1 MIKRVLLRGLLSVVV
16 LLMTL
21 ISVVTLVLVTEPGTR
36 WLLDQVRG
44 ATALEYQQLDGNLMT
59 GVRLE
64 QVQYTLP
71 GGEYRAEALE
81 LSWHPAGVI
90 WGALVVDTLAV
101 TGLDI
106 NLTTS
111 PEAPDTEPQE
121 AFSWPE
127 LSLPV
132 AIVVRNLTLDRGYV
146 AVNDQAYYVDAV
158 TASARYGPGSLV
170 VDELQVRTAASEA
183 SLSGSAELSY
193 PYSLDTQLNWDLQ
206 PLPDDSHASDV
217 MHFVPAAV
225 LDRAPSG
232 QQVLQGDITDLMV
245 DVSLQRP
252 FELSLAGRYLTGLDE
267 QPAAIDAELSWPRQ
281 PIAALGIEVEALV
294 GSDTSGT
301 LAVNGW
307 LDDYNATL
315 QGEFIH
321 PNYPSLTLSMDVS
334 GDTQH
339 LVLHDSA
346 FGASGSTLEASG
358 QLDWADGLGWDLA
371 LNAEHL
377 NPGMLLD
384 GWPGDIQA
392 EVVTKGVQREGD
404 LDITVD
410 INTLAGQ
417 LRGLALNGRGA
428 VAYNGERWQFTDVAA
443 SLGANQ
449 VAVSGSLSEQYNIAW
464 DIQAPILAQIDPSL
478 GGSLTATGKLS
489 GNIAT
494 PKIALNAEGEA
505 LHWQDYQVANLS
517 LHTSSDDIKSG
528 RLMLTAEASELL
540 LAGVELA
547 ATTVVIDG
555 GAEQHTLSLDVVQ
568 DGQND
573 LQLMLAGGWDGEQWR
588 GDIEQLQVR
597 SAYARTM
604 NLRQPAALELAAD
617 AASLQSL
624 CMVNQRGAGNR
635 SDNNAAAN
643 TPTAVNARLTSPGE
657 GAQDVATPRHAG
669 TDLCLAGTWRAQ
681 GLTEGAVTINR
692 LPLALLR
699 RWLKDEVDV
708 EGFVQGKATLHWPA
722 AESQTVALELAAQE
736 AAFIYHL
743 EDNDSD
749 RYPMQDLHVT
759 ANYQDQQLS
768 ANLGVAFEEYGQ
780 LQGTLKAHT
789 DDRSLD
795 GKLDIAL
802 DNLSPLEAL
811 LPAISNIK
819 GALNGAVNIA
829 GSLDA
834 PSATVDLALA
844 DGALELPSLG
854 VDLTALNATVRG
866 DHNNLALEAQAAA
879 GEGSVSVSARG
890 SDLLSSEWRIDAG
903 VEGERAKVM
912 AIPALTL
919 WLTPDIDIKV
929 NASSFDISGSA
940 SVPEAHAVISTL
952 PVSATK
958 VSDDVVVID
967 AEKDPGQSKG
977 MAMHM
982 NLDIAL
988 GDKVTLDAAGFKARI
1003 GGNMSLNKVP
1013 ERAMYAVGNI
1023 EIIDGRYQSFGQ
1035 NLTIERGIL
1044 SFQGPLDDPGLN
1056 VTATREVEET
1066 TVGLMIGGT
1075 LQQPVTEIFS
1085 RPQVSDS
1092 NAMSMLFTGK
1102 PLDGASSGEGAI
1114 LVNAIAKLGIKR
1126 GQFLADDIAGRFGL
1140 DELTIKSDDDVKDSR
1155 LWLGKYIT
1163 EDLYVHYA
1171 IGLFDSLSSV
1181 GLTYFLNDNFRIEA
1195 ESGEVQSADLI
1206 FRMQR

>member
-21 ISVVTLVLVTEPGTR
+21 ISVATLVLVTEPGTR

-44 ATALEYQQLDGNLMT
+44 ATALEYQRLDGNLMT

-64 QVQYTLP
+64 QVQYTMP

-101 TGLDI
+101 SGLEI
-106 NLTTS
+106 NITTS
-111 PEAPDTEPQE
+111 TEAQNPEPQK

-127 LSLPV
+127 LNLPI

-146 AVNDQAYYVDAV
+146 AVNDQAYYVDAIA
-158 TASARYGPGSLV
+158 ASARYGPGSLV
-170 VDELQVRTAASEA
+170 FDALQVRTAASEA
-183 SLSGSAELSY
+183 SLSGSADLSY
-193 PYSLDTQLNWDLQ
+193 PYQFDVQLDWDLQ
-206 PLPDDSHASDV
+206 PLPGDAHAADV

-225 LDRAPSG
+225 LDRAPAG
-232 QQVLQGDITDLMV
+232 HLALQGDIADLTV
-245 DVSLQRP
+245 DASLARP
-252 FELSLAGRYLTGLDE
+252 VELSLTGQYLTGLDE
-267 QPAAIDAELSWPRQ
+267 RPAAVDAEVSWSRQ
-281 PIAALGIEVEALV
+281 PLAALGVELDALS
-294 GSDTSGT
+294 GSDIAGT
-301 LAVNGW
+301 LTVKGW
-307 LDDYNATL
+307 LDQYQAKL

-321 PNYPSLTLSMDVS
+321 PSYPSLSLAADVT
-334 GDTQH
+334 GDTEH
-339 LVLHDSA
+339 LVLNESA
-346 FGASGSTLEASG
+346 FGASGSRLEASG
-358 QLDWADGLGWDLA
+358 RLDWAQGLGWDLA
-371 LNAEHL
+371 ISAEHL
-377 NPGMLLD
+377 DPQMLLA

-392 EVVTKGVQREGD
+392 ELVTKGFQREGE

-410 INTLAGQ
+410 INTLGGQ

-428 VAYNGERWQFTDVAA
+428 VGYNGERWTFTDVAA
-443 SLGANQ
+443 SLGANRL
-449 VAVSGSLSEQYNIAW
+449 AVSGNLSDQYNIGW

-489 GNIAT
+489 GSIAT
-494 PKIALNAEGEA
+494 PKIELNATGEA
-505 LHWQDYQVANLS
+505 LHWQDYQVGNLS
-517 LHTSSDDIKSG
+517 LRTSSDDIKSG
-528 RLMLTAEASELL
+528 RLTLTAEARELL
-540 LAGVELA
+540 LGGVELA
-547 ATTVVIDG
+547 ATTAVIDG

-573 LQLMLAGGWDGEQWR
+573 LQLSLDGGWDGEQWR
-588 GDIEQLQVR
+588 GDLEQLQVR

-604 NLRQPAALELAAD
+604 NLREPAALVLAAN
-617 AASLQSL
+617 AAELQSL
-624 CMVNQRGAGNR
+624 CLINQRGAAR
-635 SDNNAAAN
+635 ATNNDAAN
-643 TPTAVNARLTSPGE
+643 TPAALDARSARPG
-657 GAQDVATPRHAG
+657 DVPQNLAPPRHAG
-669 TDLCLAGTWRAQ
+669 TDLCVAAQWRAQ
-681 GLTEGAVTINR
+681 GLTEATVTINR

-708 EGFVQGKATLHWPA
+708 EGFLRGKGTLHWPSG
-722 AESQTVALELAAQE
+722 ESQTATLELAAQE
-736 AAFIYHL
+736 AAFTYHVG
-743 EDNDSD
+743 EDDID
-749 RYPMQDLHVT
+749 RYPLDNLQLT
-759 ANYQDQQLS
+759 ADYRDQQLS
-768 ANLGVAFEEYGQ
+768 AEVGLRFVDYGQ
-780 LQGTLKAHT
+780 LQGTLNART
-789 DDRSLD
+789 DDRSLG
-795 GKLDIAL
+795 GKLNIAL

-811 LPAISNIK
+811 VPAISNIQ
-819 GALNGAVNIA
+819 GSLNGAVTIA

-834 PSATVDLALA
+834 PSASVDLALA
-844 DGALELPSLG
+844 GAALELPSLG
-854 VDLTALNATVRG
+854 VDLTELNATVTG
-866 DHNNLALEAQAAA
+866 DHNKLELEAQAAA
-879 GEGSVSVSARG
+879 ADGSLKVSAQGR
-890 SDLLSSEWRIDAG
+890 DLLSPDWNIDAG
-903 VEGERAKVM
+903 VKGERAKVM

-929 NASSFDISGSA
+929 NAGAFDISGSA
-940 SVPEAHAVISTL
+940 TVPEAHAVISTL
-952 PVSATK
+952 PVTATK

-967 AEKDPGQSKG
+967 AEQDTAQGKG
-977 MAMHM
+977 MAMHL
-982 NLDIAL
+982 NLDVTL

-1114 LVNAIAKLGIKR
+1114 LVSAIAKLGIKR

-1140 DELTIKSDDDVKDSR
+1140 DELTIKADDDVKDSR

-1206 FRMQR
+1206 FRMER